1 MSSIPAKDVLYI
13 DVDDEITTIID
24 KVRSSQSKILALVL
38 PKRATTLQSIVNM
51 KLLKRAADD
60 ANKHL
65 VLITGEAGLMPLA
78 ANVGMYVAKTLQSK
92 PEVPE
97 VPHSLTEAP
106 DDHEEAI
113 SLDDPAAKVVHPT
126 SPASSMAGSNPINQS
141 LAIGDL
147 AKGSMPPSS
156 IDDTISLDN
165 DKPVSPAG
173 AAVTGTGGALG
184 KPPKGKKNKKLNVPN
199 FDKFRMWILI
209 GAASLV
215 GLIILLILCF
225 KVLPHADILV
235 KTDSTAVSASLDVTL
250 NTSATDVN
258 VDAGVVPAQAQTSKK
273 TLTQTA
279 NASGQK
285 NNGQKASGSVVMSA
299 GACSGD
305 VPDSI
310 PAGTGVSA
318 GGLTFVTQTTASF
331 SPAISGSKCTFQ
343 SSDVTV
349 SAQEQG
355 AKYNIAPT
363 SFSVAGHSDVTAKSS
378 AAMSGGTDDIVKIVQ
393 QSDIDSAK
401 QKLESQDANAIKT
414 QLQNQL
420 NNMGLYAIPATFNTG
435 SPTVTTS
442 AKAGDQADNVT
453 VTEVITYTMMGA
465 KQADLKKLIANTV
478 NDKIDTKKQSITDY
492 GLGKATFTTQNPSS
506 GTVAM
511 QVTAVAGPDLKIA
524 TLKQQVAGKKSGD
537 AKSIIKGNPGVTDVT
552 ITYSPFWVTSIP
564 GNTGKIT
571 LTIDEPQNKTNAN

>member
-65 VLITGEAGLMPLA
+65 VLITGEAGLLPLA

-92 PEVPE
+92 PEIPE
-97 VPHSLTEAP
+97 VPRSLTEVP

-113 SLDDPAAKVVHPT
+113 SLDDPAAKVVRP
-126 SPASSMAGSNPINQS
+126 SAASSVVDSNPINQS
-141 LAIGDL
+141 LASSGL
-147 AKGSMPPSS
+147 AKNATPPSS
-156 IDDTISLDN
+156 VDDTISLDN
-165 DKPVSPAG
+165 DKPITPAG
-173 AAVTGTGGALG
+173 GAVTGTGGALG

-215 GLIILLILCF
+215 GLIILFILCF

-235 KTDSTAVSASLDVTL
+235 KTDSTAISANLDLTL
-250 NTSATDVN
+250 NTNASEVN

-273 TLTQTA
+273 TLTQSA
-279 NASGQK
+279 NATGQK

-299 GACSGD
+299 GPCSGD

-331 SPAISGSKCTFQ
+331 SPSINGSKCTFQ

-363 SFSVAGHSDVTAKSS
+363 SFSVAGHSDVSAKSS
-378 AAMSGGTDDIVKIVQ
+378 AAMSGGTDEIIKIVQ

-401 QKLESQDANAIKT
+401 QKLESQDSNAIKT

-420 NNMGLYAIPATFNTG
+420 NNTGLYAIPATFSTG
-435 SPTVTTS
+435 NPVVTTS
-442 AKAGDQADNVT
+442 ANAGDKADSVT
-453 VTEVITYTMMGA
+453 VTEVITYTMLGA
-465 KQADLKKLIANTV
+465 KQADLKKVIANAV

-492 GLGKATFTTQNPSS
+492 GLGKASFNTQNPSS
-506 GTVAM
+506 GAVAM
-511 QVTAVAGPDLKIA
+511 SVTAIAGPDLKIA
-524 TLKQQVAGKKSGD
+524 ALKDQVAGKKSGD
-537 AKSIIKGNPGVTDVT
+537 AKGIIKGNPGVTDVT

-571 LTIDEPQNKTNAN
+571 LTIDEPQNKTNAD

>member
-78 ANVGMYVAKTLQSK
+78 ANVGLYVAKTLQSK

-97 VPHSLTEAP
+97 VPVSLADSP

-113 SLDDPAAKVVHPT
+113 SMDDPSAKLVRP
-126 SPASSMAGSNPINQS
+126 SSSVADNNPINQS
-141 LAIGDL
+141 LAVGDL
-147 AKGSMPPSS
+147 AKGTMPPSS
-156 IDDTISLDN
+156 VDDTIALDN
-165 DKPVSPAG
+165 DKPMSPAG
-173 AAVTGTGGALG
+173 SAVTGTGGNLG
-184 KPPKGKKNKKLNVPN
+184 KPPKGKKNKKLAVPN

-215 GLIILLILCF
+215 GLIILFILCF

-235 KTDSTAVSASLDVTL
+235 KTDSTAVSANLNLTL
-250 NTSATDVN
+250 NTNATETN
-258 VDAGVVPAQAQTSKK
+258 VDAGVVPAQTQTSKK
-273 TLTQTA
+273 TLTQSA
-279 NASGQK
+279 NATGQK
-285 NNGQKASGSVVMSA
+285 NNGQKASGSIVMSA

-331 SPAISGSKCTFQ
+331 SPSISGSKCTFQ
-343 SSDVTV
+343 SSDITV

-363 SFSVAGHSDVTAKSS
+363 SFSVAGHSDVSAKSS
-378 AAMSGGTDDIVKIVQ
+378 AAMSGGTDEIVKIVQ

-401 QKLESQDANAIKT
+401 QKLESQDANSIKT

-435 SPTVTTS
+435 SPAVTTS

-453 VTEVITYTMMGA
+453 VTEVITYSMFGA
-465 KQADLKKLIANTV
+465 KQADLKKIIASAV
-478 NDKIDTKKQSITDY
+478 NEKIDTKKQSITDY
-492 GLGKATFTTQNPSS
+492 GLGKASFTTQNPSS
-506 GTVAM
+506 GAVAM
-511 QVTAVAGPDLKIA
+511 SVTAVAGPDLKIA
-524 TLKQQVAGKKSGD
+524 TLKEQVAGKKSGD
-537 AKSIIKGNPGVTDVT
+537 AKKIIKDNPGVTDVT

-571 LTIDEPQNKTNAN
+571 LTIDEPQNKTNAD